1 MCYNT
6 RKEISMS
13 EKEQICK
20 NCGEV
25 ATPVKIK
32 PGAVGLEIALWL
44 LGLVTG
50 FLLPVAIIYS
60 IWRVCASKGNCCPK
74 CRQQNTMIPVDSAI
88 GKKLI
93 TEFHSDELKTDVN
106 SPQDCNHNSQD
117 VNDKEQEIGIVDG
130 MTKEEIVTTLSA
142 IKGYDHVN
150 WVVLKNTLPSPSKA
164 TKMLAFLQQEY
175 FIQGSAE
182 DGYVPNVEKIEQYL
196 SNSKLD
202 QKNYGSNEIK
212 SHIINQQRKQH
223 SQNANKQES
232 VILKVGKIFLGIF
245 IAGLFLRAILAEN
258 KQSQRKYPVL
268 TTLQNWEVKPSN
280 ATLKSLVNCKE
291 ETLFYTLKDN
301 DIMLA
306 KYSCNMDKESM
317 AFFMT
322 EQSRNS
328 IRKQSKEV
336 FKVGSTE
343 VTIGKTKN
351 EGKGKLSTD
360 AFIYRST
367 DYLTLMCTG
376 PRGIEKICKDVAVE
390 IANQAE
396 LF

>member
-1 MCYNT
+1 
-6 RKEISMS
+6 MS

-182 DGYVPNVEKIEQYL
+182 DGYMPNVEKIEQYL

-212 SHIINQQRKQH
+212 SHIINQQRKQN

-268 TTLQNWEVKPSN
+268 TTLQDWEVSSPDV
-280 ATLKSLVNCKE
+280 TLKSLVDCKGGD
-291 ETLFYTLKDN
+291 LSYLSYALKDN
-301 DIMLA
+301 DITIT
-306 KYSCNMDKESM
+306 KNSCGDKEILASYM
-317 AFFMT
+317 S
-322 EQSRNS
+322 EQNRKLVK
-328 IRKQSKEV
+328 KQSKEV
-336 FKVGSTE
+336 LKIGSTE
-343 VTIGKTKN
+343 VAIGKAKN
-351 EGKGKLSTD
+351 EGQGKIVIFT
-360 AFIYRST
+360 FIYRSQ
-367 DYLTLMCTG
+367 DYLSVRCEG
-376 PRGIEKICKDVAVE
+376 SRSIEKICKDVAVE
-390 IANQAE
+390 VANQAE